1 MRKPNQA
8 MQILSP
14 RSDHPNGVGD
24 KSNVN
29 QERDSVHKNETPGY
43 ESGTEVAKQAMQR
56 NQRQIKEL

>member
-1 MRKPNQA
+1 

-14 RSDHPNGVGD
+14 RSEHPNGVGD

-43 ESGTEVAKQAMQR
+43 ESGTEDAKQAMQR